1 MLIAPLS
8 LSEHPSLN
16 HKLYCHSVGAEL
28 LRTPRKV
35 IRDCAGKE
43 DRLEEAADGEQG
55 ACFLRNC
62 LVFLLTVGWHL
73 SWIPRSLR

>member
-35 IRDCAGKE
+35 VRDCARKE
-43 DRLEEAADGEQG
+43 DRLEEAVMGSEG
-55 ACFLRNC
+55 PCFLR
-62 LVFLLTVGWHL
+62 TVL
-73 SWIPRSLR
+73 YFC